1 MTVGVLF
8 GSDAVPSHAAPAREA
23 DLSNLPPAFVMTGS
37 LDGFADEDI
46 EYAKRL
52 NHAGVPVE
60 LHVYPGAPHGFDG
73 FAAQTA
79 VAKQARSDINSFV
92 ARMLKSD

>member
-1 MTVGVLF
+1 MF
-8 GSDAVPSHAAPAREA
+8 GTDTVPSHAAPAREA

-52 NHAGVPVE
+52 NQLVC
-60 LHVYPGAPHGFDG
+60 LLSFTFTPGAPHGFDG

-79 VAKQARSDINSFV
+79 VAKQARSDINSFL
-92 ARMLKSD
+92 ARMLNSG

>member
-1 MTVGVLF
+1 
-8 GSDAVPSHAAPAREA
+8 
-23 DLSNLPPAFVMTGS
+23 MTGS

-52 NHAGVPVE
+52 NHAGVSVE

-73 FAAQTA
+73 FAGQTA
-79 VAKQARSDINSFV
+79 VAKQARSDINNFL
-92 ARMLKSD
+92 ARMLDSN

>member
-1 MTVGVLF
+1 
-8 GSDAVPSHAAPAREA
+8 
-23 DLSNLPPAFVMTGS
+23 MTGS

-52 NHAGVPVE
+52 NHAGVSVE

-73 FAAQTA
+73 FAVRAA
-79 VAKQARSDINSFV
+79 VALTSPIDNAFL
-92 ARMLKSD
+92 ARMVG